1 MNAPILAAFGPL
13 GTPELIII
21 AVLVLVMFGAKKLPT
36 FARSLGRSVKEFQ
49 HAKTE
54 FEAEMHRAA
63 DEVEKEK
70 RELMAEKSAASKP
83 VERQRD
89 HQDA

>member
-1 MNAPILAAFGPL
+1 MNTHLFAAFGPL

-54 FEAEMHRAA
+54 FETEMNRAA
-63 DEVEKEK
+63 DEVEREK
-70 RELMAEKSAASKP
+70 RELLEGKKAKTEVAR
-83 VERQRD
+83 ERD
-89 HQDA
+89 HADA

>member
-1 MNAPILAAFGPL
+1 MNSLFLAAFGPL

-54 FEAEMHRAA
+54 FETEMHRAA
-63 DEVEKEK
+63 EEVEREKKE
-70 RELMAEKSAASKP
+70 LLQDSSKNTQ
-83 VERQRD
+83 RQHD
-89 HQDA
+89 HSEA

>member
-1 MNAPILAAFGPL
+1 MNSTVLAAFGPL

-54 FEAEMHRAA
+54 FETEMHRAA
-63 DEVEKEK
+63 DEVEREK
-70 RELMAEKSAASKP
+70 KELMSTTTAAKK
-83 VERQRD
+83 VERERD
-89 HQDA
+89 HADA

>member
-1 MNAPILAAFGPL
+1 MNVPFFAFGSL
-13 GTPELIII
+13 GTPEMIII

-54 FEAEMHRAA
+54 FETEMNRAA
-63 DEVEKEK
+63 DEVEREK
-70 RELMAEKSAASKP
+70 RELMDGKTAPKK
-83 VERQRD
+83 VERERD
-89 HQDA
+89 HNDA

>member
-1 MNAPILAAFGPL
+1 MNSTVLAAFGPL

-54 FEAEMHRAA
+54 FETEMHRAA
-63 DEVEKEK
+63 DEVEREKKELLSSTTAK
-70 RELMAEKSAASKP
+70 KAERE
-83 VERQRD
+83 RD
-89 HQDA
+89 HADA

>member
-1 MNAPILAAFGPL
+1 MNYPVVAAFGPL

-54 FEAEMHRAA
+54 FETEMNRAA
-63 DEVEKEK
+63 DEVEREK
-70 RELMAEKSAASKP
+70 RELMDSKKSAEVKR
-83 VERQRD
+83 ERD
-89 HQDA
+89 HNEA